1 MEEKMRRLGLC
12 QGRGRPVRKGEELS
26 EAMVTLI
33 KAMLNFDIDC
43 KHIALITGVPVFQIK
58 EVMNYEKKRR
68 TS

>member
-1 MEEKMRRLGLC
+1 MRRLGLY

-33 KAMLNFDIDC
+33 KEMLNFNIDC

-58 EVMNYEKKRR
+58 EVMNHEKRKRP
-68 TS
+68 S

>member
-1 MEEKMRRLGLC
+1 MKKLGLY
-12 QGRGRPVRKGEELS
+12 QGRGRPFRKGEELS

-58 EVMNYEKKRR
+58 EVMNYEKRR
-68 TS
+68 RPS